1 MRSTRT
7 RMIRSTLLAAAVV
20 LASASSALAMPPEQ
34 EYGGEGGYTAVW
46 QATDLRSPDS
56 QGGTTAQAPA
66 QAGQDLRS
74 PDAQVS
80 QAAAPQAAAPPERPV
95 AVAAIAR
102 DVAPVADDGF
112 SWSDAALGAGI
123 ALGLMLLLAGA
134 VAVAGHYRHPPAAS
148 A

>member
-1 MRSTRT
+1 
-7 RMIRSTLLAAAVV
+7 MIRSTLLAAAVV

-46 QATDLRSPDS
+46 HATDLRSPDS
-56 QGGTTAQAPA
+56 QGGTSAQAPA

-74 PDAQVS
+74 PDAKI
-80 QAAAPQAAAPPERPV
+80 PQAAAAPERPV

-123 ALGLMLLLAGA
+123 ALALMLLLAGG

>member
-7 RMIRSTLLAAAVV
+7 WMIRSTLLAAAVV

-46 QATDLRSPDS
+46 HATDLRSPDS
-56 QGGTTAQAPA
+56 QGGTSAQAPA

-74 PDAQVS
+74 PDAKI
-80 QAAAPQAAAPPERPV
+80 PQAAAAPERPV

>member
-1 MRSTRT
+1 
-7 RMIRSTLLAAAVV
+7 MIRSTLLAAAVV

-80 QAAAPQAAAPPERPV
+80 QAAAPPERPV

>member
-80 QAAAPQAAAPPERPV
+80 QAAAPPERPV

>member
-7 RMIRSTLLAAAVV
+7 WMIRSTLLAAAVV

-80 QAAAPQAAAPPERPV
+80 QAAAPPERPV

>member
-7 RMIRSTLLAAAVV
+7 WMIRSTLLAAAVV

-46 QATDLRSPDS
+46 QATDLRSPDT

-80 QAAAPQAAAPPERPV
+80 QAAAPPERPV

>member
-7 RMIRSTLLAAAVV
+7 WMIRSTLLAAAVV

-46 QATDLRSPDS
+46 HATDLRSPDS
-56 QGGTTAQAPA
+56 QGGTSAQAPA

-74 PDAQVS
+74 PDAKI
-80 QAAAPQAAAPPERPV
+80 PQAAAAPERPV

-102 DVAPVADDGF
+102 DVAPAADDGF
-112 SWSDAALGAGI
+112 SWSDAALGAAI

>member
-7 RMIRSTLLAAAVV
+7 WMIRSTLLAAAVV

-46 QATDLRSPDS
+46 HATDLRSPDS
-56 QGGTTAQAPA
+56 QGGTSAQAPA

-74 PDAQVS
+74 PDAKI
-80 QAAAPQAAAPPERPV
+80 PQAAAAPERPV

-123 ALGLMLLLAGA
+123 ALALMLLLAGG

>member
-1 MRSTRT
+1 M
-7 RMIRSTLLAAAVV
+7 
-20 LASASSALAMPPEQ
+20 
-34 EYGGEGGYTAVW
+34 
-46 QATDLRSPDS
+46 
-56 QGGTTAQAPA
+56 

-80 QAAAPQAAAPPERPV
+80 QAAAPPERPV

-123 ALGLMLLLAGA
+123 ALALMLLLAGG
-134 VAVAGHYRHPPAAS
+134 VAAAGHYRHPPAAS

>member
-46 QATDLRSPDS
+46 HATDLRSPDS
-56 QGGTTAQAPA
+56 QGGTSAQAPA

-74 PDAQVS
+74 PDAKI
-80 QAAAPQAAAPPERPV
+80 PQAAAAPERPV

-123 ALGLMLLLAGA
+123 ALALMLLLAGG

>member
-7 RMIRSTLLAAAVV
+7 WMIRSTLLAAAVV

-46 QATDLRSPDS
+46 QATDLRSPDT

-80 QAAAPQAAAPPERPV
+80 QAAAPPERPV

-123 ALGLMLLLAGA
+123 ALALMLLLAGG

>member
-7 RMIRSTLLAAAVV
+7 WMIRSTLLAAAVV

-34 EYGGEGGYTAVW
+34 EYGGEGGYTTVW
-46 QATDLRSPDS
+46 QATDLRSPDT
-56 QGGTTAQAPA
+56 QGGTSAQAPA

-74 PDAQVS
+74 PDAQTPHV
-80 QAAAPQAAAPPERPV
+80 AAPPERPV

-102 DVAPVADDGF
+102 DVAAVADDGF
-112 SWSDAALGAGI
+112 SWSDAAHGAGI
-123 ALGLMLLLAGA
+123 ALALMLLLAGG

>member
-7 RMIRSTLLAAAVV
+7 WMIRSTLLAAAVV

-46 QATDLRSPDS
+46 HATDLRSPDS
-56 QGGTTAQAPA
+56 QGGTSAQAPA

-74 PDAQVS
+74 PDAKI
-80 QAAAPQAAAPPERPV
+80 PQAAAAPERPV

-102 DVAPVADDGF
+102 DVAPAADDGF

>member
-7 RMIRSTLLAAAVV
+7 WMIRSTLLAAAVV

-46 QATDLRSPDS
+46 HATDLRSPDS
-56 QGGTTAQAPA
+56 QGGTSAQAPA
-66 QAGQDLRS
+66 QAGQELRS
-74 PDAQVS
+74 PVAKI
-80 QAAAPQAAAPPERPV
+80 PQAAAAPERPV

-123 ALGLMLLLAGA
+123 ALALMLLLAGG

>member
-80 QAAAPQAAAPPERPV
+80 QAAAPPERPV

-102 DVAPVADDGF
+102 DVAPAADDGF

>member
-7 RMIRSTLLAAAVV
+7 WMIRSTLLAAAVV

-66 QAGQDLRS
+66 QAAQDLRS

-80 QAAAPQAAAPPERPV
+80 QAAAPPERPV

>member
-7 RMIRSTLLAAAVV
+7 WMIRSTLLAAAVV
-20 LASASSALAMPPEQ
+20 LASASSAVAMPPEQ

-46 QATDLRSPDS
+46 QATDLRSPDT
-56 QGGTTAQAPA
+56 QGGTTAPAPA

-80 QAAAPQAAAPPERPV
+80 QAAAPPERPV

-102 DVAPVADDGF
+102 DVAPVADDEF

-123 ALGLMLLLAGA
+123 ALALMLLLAGG
-134 VAVAGHYRHPPAAS
+134 VAVAGRYRHPPAAS

>member
-7 RMIRSTLLAAAVV
+7 WMIRSTLLAAAVV

-56 QGGTTAQAPA
+56 QGGTSAQAPA

-74 PDAQVS
+74 PDAKI
-80 QAAAPQAAAPPERPV
+80 PQAAAAPERPV

-102 DVAPVADDGF
+102 DVAPAADDGF

>member
-7 RMIRSTLLAAAVV
+7 WMIRSTLLAAAVV
-20 LASASSALAMPPEQ
+20 LASASSAVAMPPEQ

-46 QATDLRSPDS
+46 QATDLRSPDT

-80 QAAAPQAAAPPERPV
+80 QAAAPPERPV

-123 ALGLMLLLAGA
+123 ALALMLLLAGG
-134 VAVAGHYRHPPAAS
+134 VAAAGHYRHPPAAS

>member
-7 RMIRSTLLAAAVV
+7 WMIRSTLLAAAVV
-20 LASASSALAMPPEQ
+20 LASASSAVAMPPEQ

-46 QATDLRSPDS
+46 QATDLRSPDT

-80 QAAAPQAAAPPERPV
+80 QAAAPPERPV

-123 ALGLMLLLAGA
+123 ALALMLLLAGG